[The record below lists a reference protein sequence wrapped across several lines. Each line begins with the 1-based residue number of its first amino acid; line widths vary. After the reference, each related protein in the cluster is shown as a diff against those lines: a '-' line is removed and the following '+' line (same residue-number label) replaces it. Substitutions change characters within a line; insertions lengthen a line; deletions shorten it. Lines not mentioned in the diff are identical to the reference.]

1 MVYNDYFA
9 SPDLMFP
16 AQVDQR
22 VLQQKDYIFT
32 VRQFGAARAWPLDA
46 FQGQPVINDAIADTP
61 LLLIG
66 DADTR
71 SVRAYERGGRAFEP
85 DNGRLRDQNGDS
97 WRVTEDALLG
107 PDGTRLPRV
116 AGHIS
121 YWFAWD
127 NYMGDAA
134 TVYDG

>member
-1 MVYNDYFA
+1 M
-9 SPDLMFP
+9 
-16 AQVDQR
+16 
-22 VLQQKDYIFT
+22 
-32 VRQFGAARAWPLDA
+32 
-46 FQGQPVINDAIADTP
+46 PVINDAIANTP

-66 DADTR
+66 DTHAR
-71 SVRAYERGGRAFEP
+71 SVRAYERGAHSFTPASGQIA
-85 DNGRLRDQNGDS
+85 DQNGAE
-97 WRVTEDALLG
+97 WRVTESALIG

-134 TVYDG
+134 TVYDR